1 MSGLQP
7 GELVGPYQLVRLLG
21 VGGMAQ
27 VWLASRADGAYEREV
42 ALKLPELVELR
53 KDLASRFARERD
65 IVAGLEHPNIA
76 RLYDAGVSAEGL
88 PYLAMEYVQG
98 QALTAWCDA
107 RQVGIR
113 ERLELMLQVLDAVQY
128 AHARHVLHRDL
139 RPSNIL
145 VTETGQVRLL
155 DFETEEEEHTQRAQ
169 IYRRVLTPKYAPSP
183 ELLRGDAADAAS
195 DIYALGVLLYELL
208 AGSCPYRLK
217 HGASVTAIEQAVMA
231 AQVQRPSTQVQADAA
246 AARAM
251 TVEKLSRRL
260 RGDLDAIVLKALAR
274 QPQDRYPSAEAL
286 ADDLQRCLSGEPV
299 EARAAHP
306 LYLLA
311 KFVLRHRIGVAMSA
325 AAVLVVAGTIGF
337 ELIRPTSGAGVA
349 RSGASAPHDTAR

>member
-155 DFETEEEEHTQRAQ
+155 DFETEEEEHTRRAQ
-169 IYRRVLTPKYAPSP
+169 IYRRVLTPKYAQSP

-208 AGSCPYRLK
+208 AGSRPYRLQ
-217 HGASVTAIEQAVMA
+217 HGASLTAFEQAVMR
-231 AQVQRPSTQVQADAA
+231 AQVQRPSTQVAPDTA

-251 TVEKLSRRL
+251 TVQKLSRRL
-260 RGDLDAIVLKALAR
+260 RGDLDAIVLKALER
-274 QPQDRYPSAEAL
+274 NPHDRYPSAEAL
-286 ADDLQRCLSGEPV
+286 ADDLRRCLSGEPV

-306 LYLLA
+306 LYLFA
-311 KFVLRHRIGVAMSA
+311 KFVLRHRIGVAISA

-349 RSGASAPHDTAR
+349 RSGASAPQDTAR